1 MKYKLLFLSII
12 GILLASCSHNDY
24 RKAEGAAWGTTYRIV
39 YKSDKDLSDSVIA
52 EMRKVELSLSMF
64 DKSSTVSKIN
74 ARLTDRVDPYLKAVL
89 ATSLRVNKASR
100 GAFDP
105 TVAPLVDLWGFGRNG
120 REGELPDSS
129 AVEATLAKVG
139 LTKLKISGESI
150 EMPEGM
156 ELDFSSIAKGFG
168 VDCVAA
174 MLTRNGCTDFMVEIG
189 GEVSVSG
196 VNTYGEK
203 WRIMIEAP
211 TEAIQRTA
219 EPYVLEISDCAVA
232 TSGNYRNNRPVSP
245 DSAIGHTID
254 PLTGYPK
261 ISSVLSATVVAPSC
275 VLADALA
282 TAVMASEL
290 EMAENIIVQFP
301 STRAIIYIK
310 NDSTYRVDILP
321 TVQ

>member
-1 MKYKLLFLSII
+1 M
-12 GILLASCSHNDY
+12 
-24 RKAEGAAWGTTYRIV
+24 
-39 YKSDKDLSDSVIA
+39 
-52 EMRKVELSLSMF
+52 
-64 DKSSTVSKIN
+64 
-74 ARLTDRVDPYLKAVL
+74 
-89 ATSLRVNKASR
+89 
-100 GAFDP
+100 
-105 TVAPLVDLWGFGRNG
+105 VDLWGFGRNG

-282 TAVMASEL
+282 TAVMASEP

-321 TVQ
+321 KVQ